1 MRIWETLWTKVAAFL
16 FFFPL
21 MSTLAFVPASPFICF
36 ILSLLILHAY
46 EIKWLSPD
54 SLHMFSIPT
63 PNRNSFQNFCEP
75 GNDWSS
81 WGSWAVGRADSLTNV
96 SVNSNSNRVS
106 YHFPVKQVFQPCWM
120 IHSFSTIA
128 IICHV
133 SMPFHIHCS
142 FYMNVPYQPA
152 PNPLL
157 LTIPSQPKHHHTDD
171 TFSSHVLKM
180 TSYILYIL
188 QLQLLTYCIKLYIIC
203 FLWAPLEQGFLFLIH
218 LYIFS
223 I

>member
-1 MRIWETLWTKVAAFL
+1 MKSNGCPQI
-16 FFFPL
+16 PY
-21 MSTLAFVPASPFICF
+21 ICF
-36 ILSLLILHAY
+36 QFQLPTETVFRIFVSLEMIGHLGAA
-46 EIKWLSPD
+46 E
-54 SLHMFSIPT
+54 SLK
-63 PNRNSFQNFCEP
+63 R
-75 GNDWSS
+75 
-81 WGSWAVGRADSLTNV
+81 AVGRADSLTNV

-188 QLQLLTYCIKLYIIC
+188 QLQLLTYCIKLYTIC
-203 FLWAPLEQGFLFLIH
+203 FL
-218 LYIFS
+218 
-223 I
+223 